1 MPGQQNNLDET
12 FFVPIGYY
20 PKNDEANKDRKRKL
34 AEMTGSPTKL
44 WEKGEEILNGY
55 RDKNV

>member
-12 FFVPIGYY
+12 SFVPIGYY

-34 AEMTGSPTKL
+34 EEMTGSPKKL